1 MPPRFSPVAPT
12 GMSRPSAKLCR
23 EHWVNCRRNSAR
35 WFI

>member
-23 EHWVNCRRNSAR
+23 GHWVNCRRNSAR